1 MDMID
6 IILYNYISFTFKK
19 RSGITTMRFLKDLIV
34 IILVSFTI
42 SFLVYLSLIPA
53 ELKPTTY
60 KELTWKHF
68 TDLGK

>member
-1 MDMID
+1 
-6 IILYNYISFTFKK
+6 
-19 RSGITTMRFLKDLIV
+19 MRFLKDLIV